1 MKNNNYICHA
11 SYLRNSIGYDHDF
24 WYTCVKWWYL
34 EGFFS
39 FFWNFF
45 IFWAVRRV
53 KGQKIA
59 QKMKSNNYIC
69 HLPYLRKSVAYD
81 HDFWYTCVKWWYISA
96 FFPFFWNFEFLDC
109 YGGKR
114 YLRFISQVSYFI
126 YVTRVWN
133 DNAYR
138 SFFHFFKILIFWV
151 VRGVKGQKI
160 VWNDKKF
167 SVVLDISG
175 TIPHMIIICGT
186 EV

>member
-24 WYTCVKWWYL
+24 WYTFVKWWYL

-96 FFPFFWNFEFLDC
+96 FFPFFEIL
-109 YGGKR
+109 
-114 YLRFISQVSYFI
+114 
-126 YVTRVWN
+126 
-133 DNAYR
+133 
-138 SFFHFFKILIFWV
+138 SFWTV
-151 VRGVKGQKI
+151 MGVKG
-160 VWNDKKF
+160 
-167 SVVLDISG
+167 ISG
-175 TIPHMIIICGT
+175 SYLRYHISFMLLVFKMIMPTGVFFIFSKFWFSGLLGG
-186 EV
+186 